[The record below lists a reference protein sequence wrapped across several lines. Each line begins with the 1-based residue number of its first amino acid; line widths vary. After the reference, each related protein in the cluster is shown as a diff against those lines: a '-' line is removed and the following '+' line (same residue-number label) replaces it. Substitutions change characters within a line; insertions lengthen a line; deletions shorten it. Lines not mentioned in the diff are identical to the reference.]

1 MTDSADVATQEP
13 ASVPALVTTP
23 AVELTADDIALPKVK
38 LGQFMSGHVKD
49 GIVPA
54 GSIFTTLGP
63 DDPDPIVLWEQGD
76 KELVEFYV
84 LAMRK
89 GKSVSDGG
97 ELVLFQYDDPDAPA
111 DAWVTYNYVVAIP
124 KADEELP
131 YTFLLTRTGK
141 PAAQNL
147 NMVIAKN
154 AATAPAHA
162 LGFSLDCVQ
171 RENKK
176 GTFFVPRV
184 KHTEADEAAVKIAAD
199 LAEKVNAASAA
210 VGSPATPSAKVEE
223 PDI

>member
-1 MTDSADVATQEP
+1 MTESTEVATTEP
-13 ASVPALVTTP
+13 SSVPALITTP

-38 LGQFMSGHVKD
+38 LGQFMSDHVQE
-49 GIVPA
+49 GRVPA

-63 DDPDPIVLWEQGD
+63 DDPDPIVLWEQDGKD
-76 KELVEFYV
+76 LVEFYV

-89 GKSVSDGG
+89 GKSVSEGG
-97 ELVLFQYDDPDAPA
+97 ELILFQYDDPEAPS
-111 DAWVTYNYVVAIP
+111 DAWVTYNYVIAIP
-124 KADEELP
+124 KADDELP

-154 AATAPAHA
+154 AATAPAHTLA
-162 LGFSLDCVQ
+162 FSLDCVQ

-176 GTFFVPRV
+176 GKFFVPRV
-184 KHTEADEAAVKIAAD
+184 KHIEADEEQVKIAAA
-199 LAEKVNAASAA
+199 LADKVNAAQAAGGSA
-210 VGSPATPSAKVEE
+210 GPSDKVEE